1 MVWRIIHGG
10 VSLLCVK
17 RVGVGSRGGGRR
29 RRGVLGAV
37 AAGVSLS
44 PSRTR
49 PYASVRADTGN
60 PRCPG
65 SAAHSEYGL
74 IRRLPGSKPEVA
86 RINCWPKW
94 VGENPRLQRV
104 GRAAELAVPW
114 VLRRSLLDL
123 KGRHG
128 HWMSYETF
136 YWTPAH
142 GTGRRYTPIHGRI
155 RELPIQGHS
164 GTCECTPLH
173 GVGSVHDPQVL
184 SPSRRGYRPSALG
197 AAPGALG
204 CRVLRIA
211 PRRQY

>member
-142 GTGRRYTPIHGRI
+142 GTGRRYTG
-155 RELPIQGHS
+155 ESANSLFK
-164 GTCECTPLH
+164 GTVAHASARRCT
-173 GVGSVHDPQVL
+173 VSVRFMT
-184 SPSRRGYRPSALG
+184 RRF
-197 AAPGALG
+197 
-204 CRVLRIA
+204 
-211 PRRQY
+211 